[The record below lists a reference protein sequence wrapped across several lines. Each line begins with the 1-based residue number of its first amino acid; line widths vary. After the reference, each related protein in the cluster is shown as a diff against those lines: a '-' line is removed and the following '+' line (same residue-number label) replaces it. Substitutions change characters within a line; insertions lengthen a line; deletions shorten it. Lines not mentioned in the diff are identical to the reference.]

1 MRDLHRLLTEDGL
14 AGVPVLATSAVT
26 PDGARELRE
35 FLVSTVAAHRART
48 ARVSADLDLMATR
61 IAPLVPQRRS
71 GRRCGTVSDSCGPHS
86 PRPPA
91 SRRWSTQLAGRMNDG
106 PRRRWLAAAA
116 LVGKTAARPIAPLG
130 DRAVERPA

>member
-71 GRRCGTVSDSCGPHS
+71 GPALRDGERQLRTAFATAAGVPAVVDAVGRAYERRAS
-86 PRPPA
+86 PP
-91 SRRWSTQLAGRMNDG
+91 LAGRRCAGWENCG
-106 PRRRWLAAAA
+106 QTHCAAW
-116 LVGKTAARPIAPLG
+116 G
-130 DRAVERPA
+130 